1 MKRKWKIHEVL
12 IGAGVPTI
20 LYWLIFALVLSLSY
34 RIPYGQALVRWYTL
48 LLLAF
53 TFIYSCYHVKKII
66 VRQKEEEER
75 KEAEKKEAISSGEAT
90 GL

>member
-34 RIPYGQALVRWYTL
+34 RIPYGQAPVRSYTL

-53 TFIYSCYHVKKII
+53 TFIDRGYQVKKII

-75 KEAEKKEAISSGEAT
+75 KEAEKKEESSKED
-90 GL
+90 

>member
-34 RIPYGQALVRWYTL
+34 RIPYSQALVRWYTL

-75 KEAEKKEAISSGEAT
+75 KEAEKKEESSKED
-90 GL
+90 

>member
-20 LYWLIFALVLSLSY
+20 LCWLIFALVLSLSY

-48 LLLAF
+48 FFLAF
-53 TFIYSCYHVKKII
+53 TFVYSCYHVIKII
-66 VRQKEEEER
+66 VKQKEEEER
-75 KEAEKKEAISSGEAT
+75 KEAEKKEESSQED
-90 GL
+90 